1 MSQEVCTSNL
11 CYLYNKPYEDERV
24 HLQNIDF
31 TNNATEKDLGNISW
45 KTKTSIASYFGGIDD
60 IFMSINNVKKDLIT
74 MGFEDPVI
82 CLISA

>member
-45 KTKTSIASYFGGIDD
+45 KTKTSIASYFGWIDD
-60 IFMSINNVKKDLIT
+60 IKSH
-74 MGFEDPVI
+74 I
-82 CLISA
+82 CIIDTPGVNYVLN